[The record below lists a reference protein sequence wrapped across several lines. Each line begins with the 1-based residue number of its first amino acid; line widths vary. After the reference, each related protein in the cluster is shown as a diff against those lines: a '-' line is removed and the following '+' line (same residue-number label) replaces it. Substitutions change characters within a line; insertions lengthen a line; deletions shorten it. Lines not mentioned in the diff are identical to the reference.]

1 MNAYIGPMLHGFMV
15 YWDEEKEAARYY
27 VHLLIG
33 DKHKAFDL
41 SGRVQTTGIETYQ
54 EIGLVEVDRNTKYY
68 SFNNLAKIDKVRNNN
83 NGLSPTGKNYYVYVE
98 AEDKNGKIISKTD
111 KVCAIVETFSNT
123 YNGTLIV
130 SR

>member
-33 DKHKAFDL
+33 DQQAYH
-41 SGRVQTTGIETYQ
+41 

-111 KVCAIVETFSNT
+111 NVCAVVETFSNT

>member
-1 MNAYIGPMLHGFMV
+1 MNAYIEPMLHGFMV

-33 DKHKAFDL
+33 DKHQTFNL

-68 SFNNLAKIDKVRNNN
+68 SFNNLAKIDKVRKYE
-83 NGLSPTGKNYYVYVE
+83 NGLSPTSKNYYVYVE

-111 KVCAIVETFSNT
+111 KVCAVVETLSNT
-123 YNGTLIV
+123 SIGTLII

>member
-1 MNAYIGPMLHGFMV
+1 MNAYIGQCYMDLWF
-15 YWDEEKEAARYY
+15 
-27 VHLLIG
+27 IG
-33 DKHKAFDL
+33 MKKRGSKILCTFIDRRSESYH
-41 SGRVQTTGIETYQ
+41 

-111 KVCAIVETFSNT
+111 NVCAVVETFSNT